1 MVVFGIFSF
10 FFCLPCL
17 CMAEP
22 GQPALDGPMAETP
35 RPGRLYESVPY
46 GCACFEFCSLPFA
59 GILYELLSGDNG
71 GNGGDIDETL
81 PDMVLSGRSDSAC
94 MLGSKM

>member
-1 MVVFGIFSF
+1 
-10 FFCLPCL
+10 
-17 CMAEP
+17 MAEP
-22 GQPALDGPMAETP
+22 GQPARDGPIAETP

-46 GCACFEFCSLPFA
+46 GWACFEDGSLPPFG

-71 GNGGDIDETL
+71 GSGGDIDETL
-81 PDMVLSGRSDSAC
+81 PDMVLSGRNDSAC